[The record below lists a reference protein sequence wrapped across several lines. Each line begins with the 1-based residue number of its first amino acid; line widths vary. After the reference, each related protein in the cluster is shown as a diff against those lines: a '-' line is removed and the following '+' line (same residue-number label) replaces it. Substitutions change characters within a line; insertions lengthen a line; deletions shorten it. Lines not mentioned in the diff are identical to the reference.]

1 MLVVGNEGEWPYGE
15 YHGQGTDTCNCLNK
29 YLNGW
34 NFGN

>member
-15 YHGQGTDTCNCLNK
+15 YHDQGTDTCDCLNK
-29 YLNGW
+29 YLNEW